1 MRLSCDCSFSDSAPQ
16 TLWGPIYLSWLH
28 VFVDPPR
35 EQTEIR
41 RFFHRL
47 YRFLFRAAH
56 FACARTL
63 FNGGFGE
70 TLLRAEEEHGHF
82 QKMADAIGRRA
93 VDDVGEEAVS
103 VRGHRDEIHVLLF
116 GDAHEL

>member
-70 TLLRAEEEHGHF
+70 TLLRAEEEHGH
-82 QKMADAIGRRA
+82 RRELQGLSA
-93 VDDVGEEAVS
+93 ARCGFLSHLVHSGARRCNMTVWP
-103 VRGHRDEIHVLLF
+103 LL
-116 GDAHEL
+116 